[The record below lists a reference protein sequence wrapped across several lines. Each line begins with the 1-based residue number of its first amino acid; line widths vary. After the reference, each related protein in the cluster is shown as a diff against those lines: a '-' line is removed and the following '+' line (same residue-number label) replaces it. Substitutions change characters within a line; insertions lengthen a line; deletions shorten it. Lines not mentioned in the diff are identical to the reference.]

1 MKKKSPLFI
10 RISEAKSTRTSI
22 SLRHFFFKNRQAQ
35 KHAPIHTCSNFLQ
48 WDNRFPDFLCQ
59 PFKPRNRAK
68 MVIYY
73 TTSTSV
79 PVYVFHY
86 FSHFPLDFWITGPN
100 QNQLLILA
108 GKIDFNQTV
117 WCTLETKVN
126 NTSWIEVENRDVT
139 KGFFNRF
146 FNELVRIIFH
156 KGLKM
161 KLFVV
166 YPWNAQNALC
176 EATSSFTCGCLA
188 DRCLL
193 CKQVQKR
200 DVNYLPAKP
209 DLRPI
214 TCKIRYNQT
223 RNILRSEFEK
233 TDALTSEA

>member
-1 MKKKSPLFI
+1 MSPKDF
-10 RISEAKSTRTSI
+10 ST
-22 SLRHFFFKNRQAQ
+22 
-35 KHAPIHTCSNFLQ
+35 
-48 WDNRFPDFLCQ
+48 
-59 PFKPRNRAK
+59 
-68 MVIYY
+68 V
-73 TTSTSV
+73 
-79 PVYVFHY
+79 
-86 FSHFPLDFWITGPN
+86 
-100 QNQLLILA
+100 
-108 GKIDFNQTV
+108 
-117 WCTLETKVN
+117 
-126 NTSWIEVENRDVT
+126 
-139 KGFFNRF
+139 F

-176 EATSSFTCGCLA
+176 GATSSFACGFLA